1 MNNNS
6 DKRKRSEYENDNNK
20 DENKEQENNKKV
32 KIVRYDNFDDFIRDI
47 MEQEIKQQKEEEKK
61 NNKRNPLLIDESS
74 DSESESETDEDE
86 LKEEDKEYVK
96 IDVKVKTIDDLIELG
111 KKYDSTKRY
120 NIDMKTLNNL
130 VEPLEELKKMI
141 GMTSVK
147 ENIVDHIIFYLQN
160 FDEGGLNDMLHT
172 VIQGPP
178 GVGKTEL
185 GRVLSKIYLAM
196 GILKNDKFII
206 AKRSDLIGKYLG
218 HTAAQTQKVIDS
230 AKGGVLFID
239 EAYSLGNPEGRDMFS
254 KECLDTINQN
264 LTENKKN
271 FLCIIAGY
279 QDALDSCFFSYNE
292 GLSRRF
298 SIRYTVEP
306 YNAEELKQI
315 FIKIVE
321 CNNWSVSDDLE
332 VKIFTENKEEFKF
345 FGGDMETLFFACKI
359 VHARRVFCLDEAE
372 KKKIT
377 NKDVVEG
384 LKIFKKNK
392 GINKMDPKKELWR
405 NLYI

>member
-1 MNNNS
+1 MSNNS
-6 DKRKRSEYENDNNK
+6 DKRKRSEYEDNQNI
-20 DENKEQENNKKV
+20 DDNIEENNKKV
-32 KIVRYDNFDDFIRDI
+32 KIVRYDNFDDFLKDL
-47 MEQEIKQQKEEEKK
+47 MEQELKRG
-61 NNKRNPLLIDESS
+61 NHNKNPLLIDDSS
-74 DSESESETDEDE
+74 DSESESDDDDES
-86 LKEEDKEYVK
+86 LKEEEKEYEH
-96 IDVKVKTIDDLIELG
+96 IDVKIKSIDDLIELG
-111 KKYDSTKRY
+111 KKYDSNKRY
-120 NIDMKTLNNL
+120 NIDLKTLNNL
-130 VEPLEELKKMI
+130 VTPLEELKKMI
-141 GMTSVK
+141 GMKSVK
-147 ENIVDHIIFYLQN
+147 ENIVDHIIFYLQK
-160 FDEGGLNDMLHT
+160 FDEEGLNDMLHT

-185 GRVLSKIYLAM
+185 GKILSKIYLAM

-218 HTAAQTQKVIDS
+218 HTASQTQKVIDS

-279 QDALDSCFFSYNE
+279 KEALENCFFSYNE

-298 SIRYTVEP
+298 SIRYTIEP
-306 YNAEELKQI
+306 YNPDELKQI
-315 FIKIVE
+315 FIKIVKS
-321 CNNWSVSDDLE
+321 NNWLISDDLDI
-332 VKIFTENKEEFKF
+332 KIFQENKDDFKF
-345 FGGDMETLFFACKI
+345 FGGDMETLFFSCKV
-359 VHARRVFCLDEAE
+359 VHARRVFCLDAEA

-377 NKDVVEG
+377 NNDLIEG

-392 GINKMDPKKELWR
+392 GIDKKDPRNELWR

>member
-6 DKRKRSEYENDNNK
+6 DKRKRSEYEEDNNN
-20 DENKEQENNKKV
+20 ENKENKENKKV
-32 KIVRYDNFDDFIRDI
+32 KIVQYDNFDDFLKDL
-47 MEQEIKQQKEEEKK
+47 MEQGLKEEKK
-61 NNKRNPLLIDESS
+61 KRNPLLIDNSS
-74 DSESESETDEDE
+74 DSESESDSEDE
-86 LKEEDKEYVK
+86 SLKEEEKEYEH
-96 IDVKVKTIDDLIELG
+96 IDAKVKSIDDLIELG
-111 KKYDSTKRY
+111 KKYDSNKRY
-120 NIDMKTLNNL
+120 NIDLKTLNNL
-130 VEPLEELKKMI
+130 VKPLEDLKKMI

-147 ENIVDHIIFYLQN
+147 ENIVDHIIFYLQK
-160 FDEGGLNDMLHT
+160 FDDGGLNDMLHT

-185 GRVLSKIYLAM
+185 GKILSKIYLAM
-196 GILKNDKFII
+196 GILKNDKFIV

-218 HTAAQTQKVIDS
+218 HTASQTQKIINS

-279 QDALDSCFFSYNE
+279 KDALDNCFFSYNE

-298 SIRYTVEP
+298 SIRYTIEP
-306 YNAEELKQI
+306 YTHDELKLI
-315 FIKIVE
+315 FIKIVKS
-321 CNNWSVSDDLE
+321 NNWSVSDDLD
-332 VKIFTENKEEFKF
+332 VKIFKENKDNFKF
-345 FGGDMETLFFACKI
+345 FGGDMETLFFACKV
-359 VHARRVFCLDEAE
+359 VHARRVFCLEE
-372 KKKIT
+372 SNKKVIT
-377 NKDVVEG
+377 NKDVEEG

-392 GINKMDPKKELWR
+392 EIDKKDPRSEYWK

>member
-1 MNNNS
+1 MSNNS
-6 DKRKRSEYENDNNK
+6 DKRKRSEYEDNQNI
-20 DENKEQENNKKV
+20 DDNIEENNKKV
-32 KIVRYDNFDDFIRDI
+32 KIVRYDNFDDFLKDL
-47 MEQEIKQQKEEEKK
+47 MEQELKRG
-61 NNKRNPLLIDESS
+61 NHNKNPLLIDDSS
-74 DSESESETDEDE
+74 DSESESDDDDES
-86 LKEEDKEYVK
+86 LKEEEKEYEH
-96 IDVKVKTIDDLIELG
+96 IDVKIKSIDDLIELG
-111 KKYDSTKRY
+111 KKYDSNKRY
-120 NIDMKTLNNL
+120 NIDLKTLNNL
-130 VEPLEELKKMI
+130 VTPLEELKKMI
-141 GMTSVK
+141 GMKSVK
-147 ENIVDHIIFYLQN
+147 ENIVDHIIFYLQK
-160 FDEGGLNDMLHT
+160 FDEEGLNDMLHT

-185 GRVLSKIYLAM
+185 GKILSKIYLAM

-218 HTAAQTQKVIDS
+218 HTASQTQKIIDS

-279 QDALDSCFFSYNE
+279 KEALENCFFSYNE

-298 SIRYTVEP
+298 SIRYTIEP
-306 YNAEELKQI
+306 YNPDELKQI
-315 FIKIVE
+315 FIKIVKS
-321 CNNWSVSDDLE
+321 NNWLISDDLDI
-332 VKIFTENKEEFKF
+332 KIFQENKDDFKF
-345 FGGDMETLFFACKI
+345 FGGDMETLFFSCKV
-359 VHARRVFCLDEAE
+359 VHARRVFCLDAEA

-377 NKDVVEG
+377 NNDLIEG

-392 GINKMDPKKELWR
+392 GIDKKDPRNELWR

>member
-6 DKRKRSEYENDNNK
+6 DKRKRSEYENDNE
-20 DENKEQENNKKV
+20 DENKDQENNKKV
-32 KIVRYDNFDDFIRDI
+32 KIVKYDNLDDFIRDL
-47 MEQEIKQQKEEEKK
+47 MEQEIRQHQQEE
-61 NNKRNPLLIDESS
+61 RNPLLIDESS
-74 DSESESETDEDE
+74 DSESESETDED
-86 LKEEDKEYVK
+86 LKEEDKEYIK
-96 IDVKVKTIDDLIELG
+96 IDVQVKTIDDLIDLG

-120 NIDMKTLNNL
+120 NIDLKTLNNL
-130 VEPLEELKKMI
+130 VEPLIELKKMI

-147 ENIVDHIIFYLQN
+147 ENIVDHIIFYLQK

-254 KECLDTINQN
+254 KECIDTINQN

-279 QDALDSCFFSYNE
+279 QDALDNCFFSYNE

-306 YNAEELKQI
+306 YNSKELKQI

-321 CNNWSVSDDLE
+321 SNNWSVSDDLDL
-332 VKIFTENKEEFKF
+332 KIFTENKEDFKF

-359 VHARRVFCLDEAE
+359 VHARRVFGLDKSE

-377 NKDVVEG
+377 NKDLEEG

-392 GINKMDPKKELWR
+392 GIKKIDPKKEIWR